1 MSTTKQHLTEFHE
14 AAASHHL
21 AMAKSHKKLAAL
33 FGKTE
38 SDHDKTLCEE
48 HKAMSASH
56 TTMGEF
62 HTKCAKAIGVEDL
75 SKADQLVPDKVSA
88 VITGFRKPF
97 RVRVNGRSI
106 RPRKMCR
113 LNFVHWS
120 RSKRTEQC
128 SHPRRVL
135 PSQLRCGRT
144 SCRPSTKCT
153 NSQAA
158 PSLCRFSPFLLN

>member
-88 VITGFRKPF
+88 VITGFPKAVPRAGQRPLDKAAENVPIEF
-97 RVRVNGRSI
+97 R
-106 RPRKMCR
+106 
-113 LNFVHWS
+113 
-120 RSKRTEQC
+120 
-128 SHPRRVL
+128 
-135 PSQLRCGRT
+135 
-144 SCRPSTKCT
+144 
-153 NSQAA
+153 
-158 PSLCRFSPFLLN
+158 SLVTVEED